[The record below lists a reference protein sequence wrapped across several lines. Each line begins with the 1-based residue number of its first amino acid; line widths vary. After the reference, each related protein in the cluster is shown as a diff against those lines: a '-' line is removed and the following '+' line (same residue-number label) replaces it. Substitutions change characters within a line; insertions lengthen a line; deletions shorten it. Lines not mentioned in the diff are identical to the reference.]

1 LGPWRITRPIDT
13 TALDPGVLRAA
24 ERLSR
29 LWSVAL
35 PAIVITCLLDA
46 LSYKLNPAYYSLHWG
61 PYRYIGLH
69 LIANTLFLTQN
80 WGMDIAPLSNSPFW
94 SLSYE
99 AWFYLIFGLSMARR
113 TLWVAIAAIL
123 AGPNIMYMMI
133 LWLTGVVSFD
143 IFDRLRERRH
153 LIATAAASALL
164 ALLLLT
170 IYLRKFEAIG
180 LIYDR
185 LQRGIFGT
193 FHISPRRSREDLIIP
208 GLIAAPMFMAMLCT
222 AKLVGRVVTIP
233 PPVVRIS
240 RAAGVFTFPLYLL
253 HFPLLVFCGAVGFY
267 DPASLLQFFLVMLG
281 VCGVVALVTPA
292 TSIFKTVIKE
302 KLTRGLASLERGDA
316 NLGANHGDRH
326 SRRDR
331 RAPIQ
336 QDSDAG
342 PATLECPRAEPQP
355 ARENAAATMA
365 IGQTETGAA
374 GLGME
379 APVSGLNVPA
389 GDAPAG
395 AAMLHPV
402 GLALRINPFL
412 SRDGRPPIGLLRLRN
427 ASA

>member
-1 LGPWRITRPIDT
+1 VGWCECADRRLVQADHAALQAHRLAQRRGQRLECAGQGITLSRQQDAFGDRLGGFFIISGFTIRMVTPAATFT
-13 TALDPGVLRAA
+13 PGPYAI

-240 RAAGVFTFPLYLL
+240 RAAGVFTFPLYTPTLRG
-253 HFPLLVFCGAVGFY
+253 PEE
-267 DPASLLQFFLVMLG
+267 ASCESV
-281 VCGVVALVTPA
+281 
-292 TSIFKTVIKE
+292 
-302 KLTRGLASLERGDA
+302 LA
-316 NLGANHGDRH
+316 
-326 SRRDR
+326 
-331 RAPIQ
+331 
-336 QDSDAG
+336 
-342 PATLECPRAEPQP
+342 
-355 ARENAAATMA
+355 
-365 IGQTETGAA
+365 
-374 GLGME
+374 
-379 APVSGLNVPA
+379 
-389 GDAPAG
+389 
-395 AAMLHPV
+395 
-402 GLALRINPFL
+402 
-412 SRDGRPPIGLLRLRN
+412 RL
-427 ASA
+427 